1 MYTGEG
7 KGGPDPSEGVV
18 VFQTPPPSLLILDG
32 TGSHRRRITERSE
45 RSERSGV
52 YLSQPSLLYCMLKE
66 ERKLLKLQSKAQEC
80 VSRKK
85 AQKIL
90 KKEKKWQKCLRA

>member
-1 MYTGEG
+1 M
-7 KGGPDPSEGVV
+7 
-18 VFQTPPPSLLILDG
+18 F
-32 TGSHRRRITERSE
+32 
-45 RSERSGV
+45 
-52 YLSQPSLLYCMLKE
+52 KE

-90 KKEKKWQKCLRA
+90 KKHEKASIVKNR

>member
-32 TGSHRRRITERSE
+32 TGSHRIVPHGASRRRAES
-45 RSERSGV
+45 
-52 YLSQPSLLYCMLKE
+52 YLSLTIPIILYGESRE
-66 ERKLLKLQSKAQEC
+66 E
-80 VSRKK
+80 
-85 AQKIL
+85 IN
-90 KKEKKWQKCLRA
+90 

>member
-32 TGSHRRRITERSE
+32 TGSHRIVPHGARRSRAES
-45 RSERSGV
+45 
-52 YLSQPSLLYCMLKE
+52 YLSQPSLLYCMRKE
-66 ERKLLKLQSKAQEC
+66 EKKLLKLQRKAQEC

-90 KKEKKWQKCLRA
+90 HKAKKWQKCLKS